1 MSEATIYADAVEPKC
16 NSTSSEDDMILELSD
31 KSINNSNMC
40 HMFADTARP
49 GMSRQQEHD
58 QREVPEAVIQQPSPE
73 EETHRIIKE
82 AEASKA
88 KIFPPVG
95 KPTDSNFEFIA
106 LMDQDYSLVGNHLD
120 DQTCQKIIRG
130 DYVDFCR
137 LLPKERISHEDKGSK
152 MELVIK
158 NGKTFW
164 SLVSD
169 SVAITSFG
177 RWEQAFRIYSNIY
190 TKAHPQKS
198 TQLIQYNHVTLG
210 TMCMLTIENSDFT

>member
-1 MSEATIYADAVEPKC
+1 MS
-16 NSTSSEDDMILELSD
+16 
-31 KSINNSNMC
+31 
-40 HMFADTARP
+40 
-49 GMSRQQEHD
+49 
-58 QREVPEAVIQQPSPE
+58 
-73 EETHRIIKE
+73 
-82 AEASKA
+82 
-88 KIFPPVG
+88 
-95 KPTDSNFEFIA
+95 PTDSNFEFIT

-130 DYVDFCR
+130 DHVDFCR

-198 TQLIQYNHVTLG
+198 TQLIQYNHVMLG
-210 TMCMLTIENSDFT
+210 TMCMLMIENSDFT